1 MSRTIDFRY
10 VPEVVR
16 TCIGFLDDE
25 HKTIVRE
32 EGT

>member
-10 VPEVVR
+10 VPEVVQ
-16 TCIGFLDDE
+16 TCIGFVDDE